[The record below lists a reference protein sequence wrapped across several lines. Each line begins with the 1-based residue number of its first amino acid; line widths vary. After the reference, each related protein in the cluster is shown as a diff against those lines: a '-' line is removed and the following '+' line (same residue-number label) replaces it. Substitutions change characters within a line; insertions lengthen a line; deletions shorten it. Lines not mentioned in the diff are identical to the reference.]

1 MCKSLTWKGT
11 SLKINNEDCENDRF
25 INIIEK
31 EGIDLRK
38 DITEIILEN
47 QSRYYIL
54 ENQFINQSTN
64 LSIIIRK
71 FIHKEYQD
79 NSKIYLLGK
88 ETFETVKAQAC
99 DENKYNKIIENNIID
114 GDIREFNISINVLDE
129 VLDESEKS
137 RAFLDILILFA
148 LATKSSYDAE
158 TLKAEFRVEDKDYK
172 IEIDIINPKPIYLY
186 PIYGWIINDEEY
198 EESYNVKLHVIRQVI
213 INKKDIYDVEGI
225 LEDSKLAYKR
235 IISKKTNDY
244 FEQLNQLKDDFLIL
258 SNNENKALRTLNLTF
273 FAWIGYVGIEL
284 FNIISKYN
292 GENIVNYLFWS
303 KGIKKVIVILM
314 FILALIFI
322 FISYVIEVK
331 SLGETYDV
339 IKDIYKDKILFEV
352 DSDNDNKFEKIIK
365 KPQVGKLQ
373 IIIVIIIIV
382 TLFVR
387 LFYALP

>member
-38 DITEIILEN
+38 DIAEIILEN

-158 TLKAEFRVEDKDYK
+158 TLKAEFRVEDKNYK

-213 INKKDIYDVEGI
+213 INKKDIHDVEGI

-235 IISKKTNDY
+235 IIYKKTNDY